1 MTNTNFA
8 FSPSQ
13 RRRLWRLLG
22 QLASDYWDHAA
33 DDRTP
38 VLEQRGRRRAG
49 RMPERGRAAEQVLRE
64 AAQYISRNACHIS
77 SPRYYGLMNP
87 KAGHAGVFGDALTSV
102 LNQQLALETHAPGA
116 HALEQETLGWFL
128 AALGWRRGLGQFTTG
143 GSEANLIGLKVA
155 LNAQLPAVGARG
167 LRGLR
172 GQPTLY
178 VSDEAHYSIEKF
190 ADLLGLGRE
199 AIRRVPTDRDFS
211 MRPEALVAEVRKD
224 RRRGRLPFCVVGTF
238 GTTSS
243 GAIDPIAGL
252 ARVCRRERLWLH
264 VDGAYGG
271 SVILSR
277 KLRRLWSGLRG
288 ADSFTFDPHKWLAM
302 PFPLGAVLV
311 RDRRATATPFYA
323 LPAYVPRGGSPV
335 QPYQLGVQGS
345 RRVLGLKL
353 WVALQVHGR
362 GSFEALLAEH
372 MRLAGRFRALL
383 AASPHFG
390 TVTESELPITCF
402 TFCGEPRGE
411 RRRIPVELL
420 TPREQ
425 RMNLALAEEM
435 VRRGWAWLSSTRLRG
450 VTVLRM
456 MVMNYDTR
464 EHHLRRLVADLEKLA
479 RDPAVLRAARRA
491 G

>member
-1 MTNTNFA
+1 M
-8 FSPSQ
+8 
-13 RRRLWRLLG
+13 
-22 QLASDYWDHAA
+22 
-33 DDRTP
+33 
-38 VLEQRGRRRAG
+38 
-49 RMPERGRAAEQVLRE
+49 
-64 AAQYISRNACHIS
+64 
-77 SPRYYGLMNP
+77 
-87 KAGHAGVFGDALTSV
+87 
-102 LNQQLALETHAPGA
+102 
-116 HALEQETLGWFL
+116 
-128 AALGWRRGLGQFTTG
+128 
-143 GSEANLIGLKVA
+143 
-155 LNAQLPAVGARG
+155 
-167 LRGLR
+167 
-172 GQPTLY
+172 
-178 VSDEAHYSIEKF
+178 
-190 ADLLGLGRE
+190 
-199 AIRRVPTDRDFS
+199 
-211 MRPEALVAEVRKD
+211 AEVRKD

-243 GAIDPIAGL
+243 GAVDPVAAL

-311 RDRRATATPFYA
+311 RDRRAAATPFYA
-323 LPAYVPRGGSPV
+323 RPAYVPRGGSPV

-402 TFCGEPRGE
+402 TYCAEPRSGAGT
-411 RRRIPVELL
+411 IAVESL

-450 VTVLRM
+450 ATVLRM

-464 EHHLRRLVADLEKLA
+464 ERHLRRLVADLEKLA
-479 RDPAVLRAARRA
+479 RDPAVLRAARRS